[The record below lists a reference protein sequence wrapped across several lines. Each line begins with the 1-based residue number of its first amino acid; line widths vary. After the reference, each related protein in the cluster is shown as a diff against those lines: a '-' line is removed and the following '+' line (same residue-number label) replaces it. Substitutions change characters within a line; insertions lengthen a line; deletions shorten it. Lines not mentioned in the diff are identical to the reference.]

1 MALTAPPL
9 DATILAQLRNQGLLR
24 EGHFQYRSG
33 HHSALLLDRDRLL
46 ADPQAASRM
55 GYALAR
61 AFFTDKVDTVAAPSV
76 WGAGLAQWV
85 AYFLEPRAK
94 VVYATP
100 LANGTRRIAA
110 NLHDMIDHKRVL
122 LIDNV
127 MLSGETMKMFDDQI
141 SALGGE
147 VIGVGCLWAGDDR
160 LPQAR
165 EVLGLLNGHYPAY
178 TPDACPYCREGH
190 DQIETTPY

>member
-1 MALTAPPL
+1 
-9 DATILAQLRNQGLLR
+9 
-24 EGHFQYRSG
+24 
-33 HHSALLLDRDRLL
+33 
-46 ADPQAASRM
+46 M

-61 AFFTDKVDTVAAPSV
+61 AFFTNKIDTVAAPSV

-100 LANGTRRIAA
+100 LANGTRHIAA
-110 NLHDMIDHKRVL
+110 NLHDMIDRKRVL

-127 MLSGETMKMFDDQI
+127 MLSGQTMKAFDDEI

-147 VIGVGCLWAGDDR
+147 VIGVGCLWAGDDQ
-160 LPQAR
+160 LPHAR
-165 EVLGLLNGHYPAY
+165 EVFGLLNSVYPAH
-178 TPDACPYCREGH
+178 TPETCPFCREGH
-190 DQIETTPY
+190 DRIETIPY